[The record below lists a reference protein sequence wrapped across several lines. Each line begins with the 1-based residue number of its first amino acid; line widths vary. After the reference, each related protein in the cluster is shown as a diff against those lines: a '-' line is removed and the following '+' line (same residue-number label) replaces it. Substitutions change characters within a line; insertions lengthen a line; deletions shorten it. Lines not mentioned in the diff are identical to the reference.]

1 MEEIEDRRI
10 KPNVSGMKLVNLF
23 YLNNVSLGLVYIC
36 IILSFSS
43 LCLLHSITSLKSLI
57 ALGQTALGPFQS
69 LIIWTFVI
77 LIQVSVEWWHIIH
90 SCAIIDGKSPWYV
103 GFLKLY
109 TIFKQTEMKT
119 EQNWILRFPSHPI

>member
-10 KPNVSGMKLVNLF
+10 KPNAWGMKLANLF

-43 LCLLHSITSLKSLI
+43 LCLLHFITSLKSLI

-69 LIIWTFVI
+69 LII
-77 LIQVSVEWWHIIH
+77 
-90 SCAIIDGKSPWYV
+90 
-103 GFLKLY
+103 
-109 TIFKQTEMKT
+109 
-119 EQNWILRFPSHPI
+119 